1 MDLVSHAKITIAGPL
16 QCLDFFM
23 MDWRVNLA
31 WTNYRE
37 GGIVYVAVA
46 YLIWTIGACG
56 SV

>member
-46 YLIWTIGACG
+46 DLIWTIGACG